1 MKDVINMGSTRIN
14 TVVIAHI
21 RKYVADMRRIMMTI
35 DEVKKEM
42 YPTDVI
48 LGLDGKFYTIIDG
61 KLTLVNP
68 ISRDAYNS
76 LSEKEKLNNEIYIVE
91 EDK

>member
-1 MKDVINMGSTRIN
+1 
-14 TVVIAHI
+14 
-21 RKYVADMRRIMMTI
+21 MTI
-35 DEVKKEM
+35 DEIRKEM
-42 YPTDVI
+42 QPADVI
-48 LGLDGKFYTIIDG
+48 VGFDGRYYTIIDG

-91 EDK
+91 EDKNND